1 MKRIAFTVAAIFSI
15 GLVVFAQPPAI
26 TKASL
31 AQAEIDRIVKTTADN
46 EAKFREALTSYV
58 FDRSASI
65 STIGMGGQISGT
77 YRRDSFMTFTTDG
90 KRFEKIVFAPVPTLT
105 EITITPEDIED
116 LSGVNPF
123 ALEPRYIPLYN
134 FTFLGT
140 EKIDDLDLY
149 VFEVGPRVMPDPKS
163 GQRVFV
169 GRIWIDQRDL
179 MIVKSKGKGAPET
192 KKNKFPVV
200 ESWRENV
207 DGKYWFPSFATSDD
221 EIVFDNGNV
230 VKMRVRVKYQNYRVG
245 RTDVIVVDGDEDV
258 PAEPQPSPTPTPQK
272 P

>member
-1 MKRIAFTVAAIFSI
+1 MKNIAIVFTLMIVAGS
-15 GLVVFAQPPAI
+15 VVFAQAPAI
-26 TKASL
+26 TKVSL

-46 EAKFREALTSYV
+46 ERKFREALTNYV

-77 YRRDSFMTFTTDG
+77 YRRDSLMTFTTDG
-90 KRFEKIVFAPVPTLT
+90 KRYEKIVFAPVPTLT
-105 EITITPEDIED
+105 EITVTPEDIED

-123 ALEPRYIPLYN
+123 ALEPRYIPLYT

-140 EKIDDLDLY
+140 EKIDDLELY
-149 VFEVGPRVMPDPKS
+149 VFEVGPKVMPDPKS

-169 GRIWIDQRDL
+169 GRVWIDQRDL

-192 KKNKFPVV
+192 KKNRFPTV
-200 ESWRENV
+200 ETWRENV

-221 EIVFDNGNV
+221 EIVFDNGRA
-230 VKMRVRVKYQNYRVG
+230 VKMRVRVKYENYRVG

-258 PAEPQPSPTPTPQK
+258 PAEPQPSPSPTPQK